1 MIMACRSWT
10 DLQPQPLGF
19 LYSIEQ
25 IGQCLQKQL
34 QDCETKQRKSSEQ
47 SIHFVGYFDCYCEF
61 LAFFPLLGEIPAWHF
76 LGCLGLMNG
85 GRIEEGE
92 WWVSRGA

>member
-1 MIMACRSWT
+1 MACRSWT